1 MHKTSTVFTKAILVV
16 IPLLLIAITV
26 VGAKMVLNT
35 NRSFD
40 ERSRA
45 YSPDA
50 KMGRGGEK
58 GEAQT
63 GVVIS
68 KTVCPDPAVPLPGC
82 DYYGGDGIARAISG
96 FNQPGDTLLVR
107 LKSAEINSSSQYW
120 PTLEIIVEN
129 KNVLVS
135 GEGNRKP
142 VIVVNS
148 VSGAHYLTAG
158 VGSSL
163 RLNNIRIEGGMNN
176 KRSLL
181 RVESAGKLELVS
193 SEIANTSIGVL
204 GIEGTVRLTD
214 NLFQGN
220 NTAVQMEHL
229 NSVQHNSQLRN
240 NVFLSNRTGLQA
252 GCNYSANTDDLSV
265 QSNVFFTDS
274 SVNGNQLALY
284 VGSEPCRLS
293 VNNNI
298 FKGTQN
304 IGNGVRVVFSNPDP
318 APTVLRAIQYNDA
331 FGFQSNFSLYGS
343 GSYQVDP
350 TNISVNPQFVGEPSN
365 FRLAAN
371 SPLINAGNPEQMYLD
386 TDGSRSDM
394 GVYGGALGGYF
405 GNWGSPAT
413 CNLCDLDDDNLVEG
427 GNTTPRGDDIN
438 RVIACLGQRVATN
451 PSCAKA
457 DFTADGLLINSGDV
471 TSFVGLCNGMQ
482 ARRCSSAVCSAPNIP
497 GQRADTDLNRDYV
510 VNNIDVAI
518 FDNSLCSGI
527 ASLSGQVW
535 KYCRMFDINGDYQV
549 DQVDRQLV
557 SSCVGQ

>member
-1 MHKTSTVFTKAILVV
+1 MVFAKAILVV

-50 KMGRGGEK
+50 KTGRGGET
-58 GEAQT
+58 GEIPT
-63 GVVIS
+63 GIVIS
-68 KTVCPDPAVPLPGC
+68 KTVCPDPTVPLPGC
-82 DYYGGDGIARAISG
+82 DYYGGDGIAQAISG
-96 FNQPGDTLLVR
+96 FNQPGNTLLVR
-107 LKSAEINSSSQYW
+107 LRSTAINSSSEYW
-120 PTLEIIVEN
+120 PTQEMTVRNNNI
-129 KNVLVS
+129 LVS

-142 VIVVNS
+142 VIVVNN
-148 VSGAHYLTAG
+148 VRGAHYLTAG

-176 KRSLL
+176 KSSLL
-181 RVESAGKLELVS
+181 RVENAGKLELVS
-193 SEIANTSIGVL
+193 SEIANTKIGVL

-220 NTAVQMEHL
+220 NMAVQIQYFDR
-229 NSVQHNSQLRN
+229 VQHNSLLRN
-240 NVFLSNRTGLQA
+240 NVFLSNGGGLRA
-252 GCNYSANTDDLSV
+252 GCYYANTDDLSV
-265 QSNVFFTDS
+265 QNNVFFTNS
-274 SVNGNQLALY
+274 SVSSPQLSLH
-284 VGSEPCRLS
+284 VGSEPCRSLS

-304 IGNGVRVVFSNPDP
+304 IGNGLFIEFSNPNP
-318 APTVLRAIQYNDA
+318 VPTVLGAIKYNNA
-331 FGFQSNFSLYGS
+331 FGFQSNFLLNGS
-343 GSYQVDP
+343 GSGQMDP
-350 TNISVNPQFVGEPSN
+350 TNISVNPKFVGEPSN

-386 TDGSRSDM
+386 TDGSRNDM
-394 GVYGGALGGYF
+394 GVYGGPFGSYF

-427 GNTTPRGDDIN
+427 GNATPRGDDIN

-482 ARRCSSAVCSAPNIP
+482 GRSCSSAICSAPNIP
-497 GQRADTDLNRDYV
+497 GQRADTDLNKDYV

-549 DQVDRQLV
+549 DQVDRQMV